1 MTPQQVA
8 LIHDSFAEIVP
19 MSDQVAEIFF
29 NRLFEIAPHVR
40 PLFRGDMAEQRVK
53 FMATMSM
60 LVNSLGNLDVV
71 LPAAGKLAT
80 RHVGYGVTPEHYPVV
95 GQALLWTIQRTLGLN
110 WTTDVAAAWIEAYGI
125 ISRHMIG
132 KAYGRCLPNSLEAD
146 SGAALAMPPKPL
158 GDVR

>member
-19 MSDQVAEIFF
+19 MSDQVAEVFF

-40 PLFRGDMAEQRVK
+40 PLFRADMAEQRVK

-60 LVNSLGNLDVV
+60 LVNSLGNLDIV

-80 RHVGYGVTPEHYPVV
+80 RHVRYGVMPEHYPVV
-95 GQALLWTIQRTLGLN
+95 GRALLWTVERTLGLS

-125 ISRHMIG
+125 ISRYMIG
-132 KAYGRCLPNSLEAD
+132 EAYGRP
-146 SGAALAMPPKPL
+146 MPAE
-158 GDVR
+158 

>member
-60 LVNSLGNLDVV
+60 LVNSLGNLDIV

-80 RHVGYGVTPEHYPVV
+80 RHVRYGVTPEHYPVV

-132 KAYGRCLPNSLEAD
+132 KAYGRP
-146 SGAALAMPPKPL
+146 MPAE
-158 GDVR
+158 

>member
-29 NRLFEIAPHVR
+29 NRLFETAPHVR

-60 LVNSLGNLDVV
+60 LVNSLGNLDIV

-110 WTTDVAAAWIEAYGI
+110 WTTDVAVAWIEAYGI

-132 KAYGRCLPNSLEAD
+132 EAYGRS
-146 SGAALAMPPKPL
+146 MPAE
-158 GDVR
+158 

>member
-1 MTPQQVA
+1 MRLAPTTPQQVA
-8 LIHDSFAEIVP
+8 LIHDSLAEIVP

-60 LVNSLGNLDVV
+60 LVNSLGSLDIV

-80 RHVGYGVTPEHYPVV
+80 RHV
-95 GQALLWTIQRTLGLN
+95 R
-110 WTTDVAAAWIEAYGI
+110 
-125 ISRHMIG
+125 
-132 KAYGRCLPNSLEAD
+132 
-146 SGAALAMPPKPL
+146 
-158 GDVR
+158 